1 MSPLRVLARGVRAL
15 ADRRATD
22 AEISDE
28 VQHYIDEA
36 TAEYVASGMSPE
48 DAARA
53 ARRDFGN
60 PAVVREDV
68 RGYGWENAVET
79 LLADARFALR
89 RLRADAGFTTV
100 TLFTLA
106 LGIGGTTAIF
116 SAVKPILF
124 ESLPY
129 PRPGRLVAL
138 WEKAPPGVSMRNGRM
153 DGSFGM
159 YAAIAERTTSFAS
172 IAAYRPWQP
181 TMTGGDRPERFHAQR
196 VGSRYFATL
205 GITPTA
211 GRDFAPTDDRLG
223 APNVV
228 IISDGFWRRR
238 FGADPSIVGREV
250 VLDDARWTV
259 VGVMPPRFE
268 NVLAPDAELW
278 APLQYDLSQSRAW
291 GHHLHA
297 VGRLRD
303 GVDAEQA
310 VREIDAVGAAVLADQ
325 RPPTYA
331 QTVSFLA
338 VPLQADLTRGVSGAL
353 LAILGAMVL
362 VLVIACV
369 NVSNLVLARGVHRRP
384 EFALR
389 AALGAARGRLVRQ
402 VLTESLILAVAGGV
416 LGMLV
421 AAAAVKALVALSPA
435 ELPRVA
441 AIGVDGG
448 AFLFGFALSTAIG
461 VLVGLTP
468 ARHASRTDPQRALQ
482 QAGSRL
488 AGGHHRLRAVLVVS
502 EVAIALVLLVGSGLL
517 LRSMQRL
524 FAVDS
529 GFRAEGVVTMQ
540 VHTNGQRFA
549 NDTIT
554 RRFFFDALEA
564 VRRVPGVEG
573 AAFTSQLPLSG
584 DAPDEYGV
592 SFESVAPS
600 GGENPSALRYGVAGA
615 YVETMRIPVL
625 RGRPLSER
633 DVSGAPPVALINA
646 SYARR
651 VFRGANPL
659 GERLRIGPVQE
670 PVTIVGVV
678 ADVKQESLALDQ
690 PDAVYVPLAQWPFA
704 DRVMSL
710 VVRLEARCAASA
722 ECVGP
727 AAAAVQRAVWSVDK
741 DQAIVRVARMEELVA
756 RSASERR
763 FALTLF
769 ELFALAALV
778 LAAAG
783 IYGILAGSVAERAR
797 ELGVRAA
804 LGATRGSIVAIVL
817 RQGLRL
823 TALGAV
829 IGLVGAVVAT
839 RAIASMLFGV
849 THLDPVTYAGV
860 IGLVVVVSLVASGV
874 PALRAARLDPARALR
889 AE

>member
-15 ADRRATD
+15 TNRRATD

-28 VQHYIDEA
+28 VRHYIDEA
-36 TAEYVASGMSPE
+36 TAEYVAAGMSRA

-60 PAVVREDV
+60 VAVVREDV

-129 PRPGRLVAL
+129 PASGRLVAIR
-138 WEKAPPGVSMRNGRM
+138 EKAAPGVSARSGGM

-159 YAAIAERTTSFAS
+159 YSAIAERTTSFTS
-172 IAAYRPWQP
+172 IAAFRRWQT

-196 VGSRYFATL
+196 VSSSYFATL
-205 GITPTA
+205 GVTPTA
-211 GRDFAPTDDRLG
+211 GRDFTPSDDRAG
-223 APNVV
+223 APNAV
-228 IISDGFWRRR
+228 IISHGLWRRR
-238 FGADPSIVGREV
+238 FGADRSVVGREI
-250 VLDDARWTV
+250 VLDDTRWTV

-268 NVLAPDAELW
+268 NVLDPGAELW
-278 APLQYDLSQSRAW
+278 APLQYDLSQGRAW
-291 GHHLHA
+291 GHHLNA
-297 VGRLRD
+297 VGRLRG
-303 GVDAEQA
+303 GVGLEQA
-310 VREIDAVGAAVLADQ
+310 TRELDALGAAVLADQ
-325 RPPTYA
+325 QPQTYGPS
-331 QTVSFLA
+331 VSFLA
-338 VPLQADLTRGVSGAL
+338 VPLQLDLTRHVSGAL

-362 VLVIACV
+362 VLVIACA

-384 EFALR
+384 EFAMR

-402 VLTESLILAVAGGV
+402 VLTESLILAVAGGI
-416 LGMLV
+416 LGMLLAV
-421 AAAAVKALVALSPA
+421 AAVRALVALSPSD
-435 ELPRVA
+435 LPRVA

-448 AFLFGFALSTAIG
+448 AFLFGFALSTTIG

-468 ARHASRTDPQRALQ
+468 ARHAARTDPHRALQ
-482 QAGSRL
+482 QAGNRV
-488 AGGHHRLRAVLVVS
+488 AGGHHRLRAALVVS
-502 EVAIALVLLVGSGLL
+502 EVAIALVLLVSSGLL

-529 GFRAEGVVTMQ
+529 GFDADGVVTMQ

-549 NDTIT
+549 NDTVT
-554 RRFFFDALEA
+554 RRFFFDALET
-564 VRRVPGVEG
+564 VRRVPGVAG

-584 DAPDEYGV
+584 DPPDEYGV
-592 SFESVAPS
+592 SFESVQPS
-600 GGENPSALRYGVAGA
+600 PGEAASALRYGVAGA

-625 RGRPLSER
+625 RGRPLTER
-633 DVSGAPPVALINA
+633 DASNAPRVALINA

-651 VFRGANPL
+651 VFGGANPV
-659 GERLRIGPVQE
+659 GERLRIGPVQD

-678 ADVKQESLALDQ
+678 ADVKQESLALEQ

-710 VVRLEARCAASA
+710 VVRLQPPCAASA
-722 ECVGP
+722 ECAAP
-727 AAAAVQRAVWSVDK
+727 AAAAIQRAIWSVDK
-741 DQAIVRVARMEELVA
+741 DQAIVRVARMDELVA

-783 IYGILAGSVAERAR
+783 IYGVLSGSVAERSR

-804 LGATRGSIVAIVL
+804 LGATRAGIVAIVL

-829 IGLVGAVVAT
+829 LGLVGAVVAT
-839 RAIASMLFGV
+839 RAIASMLFGI

-860 IGLVVVVSLVASGV
+860 VGLVGIVSFLACGV
-874 PALRAARLDPARALR
+874 PAFRAARLDPARALR
-889 AE
+889 A